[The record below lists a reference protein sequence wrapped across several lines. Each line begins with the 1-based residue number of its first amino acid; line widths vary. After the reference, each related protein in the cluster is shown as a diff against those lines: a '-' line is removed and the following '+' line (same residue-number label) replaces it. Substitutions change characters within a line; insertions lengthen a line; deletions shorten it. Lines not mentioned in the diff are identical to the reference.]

1 MPMQF
6 NNALR
11 DVQINIP
18 QKPDLGCMFQVQG
31 YLFVTHTIIQNITSS
46 EI

>member
-18 QKPDLGCMFQVQG
+18 QKPDLGYHVSSSR
-31 YLFVTHTIIQNITSS
+31 LFIRHAHNYTEYNQQ
-46 EI
+46 